1 MELTVLMPCLNE
13 AETIATCVRK
23 AKSFLT
29 TAGIDGEV
37 LVSDNGSTDGS
48 QALAEE
54 AGARVV
60 HAPEKGYGSA
70 LLAGISAAH
79 GQFVIMGDGDDS
91 YDFTS
96 LQPFVDALRG
106 GADLVMGNRFR
117 GGIAPG
123 AMPPLHKY
131 LGNPFLSWLG
141 RLFFRSPI
149 RDFHCGLRGFR
160 RDAMLDLG
168 LRCPG
173 MEFASEMVVR
183 ATISKLKI
191 VEVPTTLSPDG
202 RSRPPHLSTWSDGW
216 RHLRFLLMYSPRWLF
231 LYPGITL
238 MVVALAVGVPITVDP
253 LKIGGV
259 TLDVDTLVAMA
270 ATFII
275 GYQAVLF
282 ALFTKVFAIG
292 AGFLAPDERVE
303 RFRRRVSLERGLM
316 LGAVILVA
324 GVVGAIWA
332 VTYWHGR
339 GYGTLDPTR
348 ALRLVVPSVTAIVV
362 GSQTL
367 LASLFLAILDIRRRE
382 PSSADAA
389 PAGGS
394 TGDGPGG
401 ASGDQGTTGSVPE
414 MVRAAR

>member
-13 AETIATCVRK
+13 AETIVTCVTK
-23 AKSFLT
+23 ARSFLRDS
-29 TAGIDGEV
+29 GIDGEV

-48 QALAEE
+48 QLLAEG

-60 HAPEKGYGSA
+60 SAPEKGYGSA
-70 LLAGISAAH
+70 LLAGMSAAR
-79 GQFVIMGDGDDS
+79 GRFVIMGDADDS
-91 YDFTS
+91 YDFTA

-106 GADLVMGNRFR
+106 GNDLVMGNRFR
-117 GGIAPG
+117 GGIAAG
-123 AMPPLHKY
+123 AMPALHRY
-131 LGNPFLSWLG
+131 LGNPFLSRLG

-149 RDFHCGLRGFR
+149 GDFHCGLRGFR

-183 ATISKLKI
+183 ATIAKLAI
-191 VEVPTTLSPDG
+191 TEVPTTLSPDG
-202 RSRPPHLSTWSDGW
+202 RSRPPHLQPWADGW

-231 LYPGITL
+231 LYPGIVIML
-238 MVVALAVGVPITVDP
+238 LSLGIGIPIIVRP
-253 LKIGGV
+253 LHIGGI
-259 TLDVDTLVAMA
+259 TLDVDTLVTA
-270 ATFII
+270 AAAFIV

-282 ALFTKVFAIG
+282 AIFTKVFATGI
-292 AGFLAPDERVE
+292 GFLAPDERID
-303 RFRRRVSLERGLM
+303 RFRRRVTLERGLIV
-316 LGAVILVA
+316 GTIVLVA

-332 VTYWHGR
+332 VTYWQGR

-348 ALRLVVPSVTAIVV
+348 ALRLVVPSVTAIAV

-382 PSSADAA
+382 PSTSDSPPPTADPADLHPLARTTARSA
-389 PAGGS
+389 
-394 TGDGPGG
+394 
-401 ASGDQGTTGSVPE
+401 
-414 MVRAAR
+414 R